1 MEVEPM
7 NVRYSGLVL
16 LGLVLLAVSWAPV
29 AQAAEW
35 TARLTADPKPVGPD
49 IAVSGFV
56 FEGASLATADLVVR
70 NTSTNLLTIDVA
82 RSTVI
87 VGAGDARP
95 LGTLLGSGFVA
106 ALLPGAQTSDTL
118 DILAPVE
125 LGDQLTL
132 HLVWTLGAIVNSA
145 TWVWEIVDPAAPA
158 APVTPQ
164 PPPSRPV
171 PAKPVPTQ
179 PAPAAPDATPATD
192 SAGSGVLLG
201 LLGLLAGLALVGL
214 IAWGIWALTQ

>member
-1 MEVEPM
+1 M
-7 NVRYSGLVL
+7 NVRYAWLVC
-16 LGLVLLAVSWAPV
+16 LGLVLLVVSWAPA

-56 FEGASLATADLVVR
+56 FEGASLATTDLVVR
-70 NTSTNLLTIDVA
+70 NASTNLLTMDLA
-82 RSTVI
+82 RSTVL

-145 TWVWEIVDPAAPA
+145 TWVWEIVDPSAPA

-164 PPPSRPV
+164 PTPPGATK
-171 PAKPVPTQ
+171 PAQPVPTQ
-179 PAPAAPDATPATD
+179 PAPAEPGSPATD
-192 SAGSGVLLG
+192 DAGSDVFLG

-214 IAWGIWALTQ
+214 IAWGIWALTR